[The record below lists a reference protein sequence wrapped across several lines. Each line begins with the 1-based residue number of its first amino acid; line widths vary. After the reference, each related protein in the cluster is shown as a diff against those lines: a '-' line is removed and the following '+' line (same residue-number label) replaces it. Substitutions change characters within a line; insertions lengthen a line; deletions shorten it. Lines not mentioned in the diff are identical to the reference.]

1 MGFAT
6 LSLKGRALRLLGQ
19 REHSRAELLRK
30 LRPHV
35 QEGEDLDAVLA
46 ELEEKDFISE
56 ERVVASVVNLRAGR
70 MGAARIRQEL
80 QAKGVGGEVVQQ
92 ALAQLQD
99 TELARARE
107 VWRRRFGEPAADPQG
122 RAKQVRFLMAR
133 GFSGDVVHRVV
144 RGVGDDEEV

>member
-35 QEGEDLDAVLA
+35 QEGDDLEAVLA

-92 ALAQLQD
+92 ALAQLQH

-107 VWRRRFGEPAADPQG
+107 VWRRRFGEPAADPQE

>member
-107 VWRRRFGEPAADPQG
+107 VWRRRFGEPAADPQA